1 MINLQTLPIYDTEIS
16 GSIPAELGLCTEL
29 RDLYLHMNRL
39 TGPILN
45 ELGRLLKLTSLFLWG
60 NSLTGSISGD
70 LSNCSSLIVLD
81 VSTNELSGENPKEL
95 GLTVLEQLKI
105 VKLLLYNHIPNGN
118 LQQLLQSNRNLDW
131 ETRYEITVG
140 CAQGLCN
147 TPKI

>member
-1 MINLQTLPIYDTEIS
+1 MINLQTLAIYDTEIS
-16 GSIPAELGLCTEL
+16 GLIPAELGLCTEL

-39 TGPILN
+39 TSPILH

-60 NSLTGSISGD
+60 NSLTG
-70 LSNCSSLIVLD
+70 
-81 VSTNELSGENPKEL
+81 
-95 GLTVLEQLKI
+95 

-131 ETRYEITVG
+131 ETRYEIAFG
-140 CAQGLCN
+140 SAQGLCN